1 MIETIADGKPA
12 TRFMQPG
19 DTVSVE
25 MRDAQGHSIFG
36 KIEQE
41 VVAG

>member
-1 MIETIADGKPA
+1 
-12 TRFMQPG
+12 MQPG
-19 DTVSVE
+19 DVVAVE

-41 VVAG
+41 VVAA

>member
-1 MIETIADGKPA
+1 MKA
-12 TRFMQPG
+12 G

-41 VVAG
+41 IVAV

>member
-1 MIETIADGKPA
+1 MK
-12 TRFMQPG
+12 PG

-25 MRDAQGHSIFG
+25 ITGLGMIEN

-41 VVAG
+41 I